1 MMTGEGPFA
10 TVECP
15 ACQYALTLP
24 QLGDA
29 ALARYYPSEYYDFQG
44 YSDRRRASLPHRLLE
59 RFRGWSAE
67 HSYRRQP
74 YVLDRVP
81 PGRMLDVGCGSG
93 DLLEHFATRGWEI
106 YGIDPSA
113 SAVAAAAKRGA
124 HVHQGTLRDQPWQ
137 ASSFGLIT
145 FQHSLEHITDP
156 VGALKRARQ
165 LLEPG
170 GLLIVTVPNWASW
183 QRRFLFRGRWSALD
197 MPRHQQHF
205 SPQALQRLAALLGL
219 RVQSVGTTSNVPVA
233 AYSLN
238 YVLFGHLQP
247 GWRVWLSYAL
257 GILAFPL
264 VWLGDRVGG
273 GDACYIVMQ
282 VSPEQVTRQDGASV
296 RNDGSGD

>member
-1 MMTGEGPFA
+1 M
-10 TVECP
+10 
-15 ACQYALTLP
+15 
-24 QLGDA
+24 
-29 ALARYYPSEYYDFQG
+29 
-44 YSDRRRASLPHRLLE
+44 
-59 RFRGWSAE
+59 
-67 HSYRRQP
+67 
-74 YVLDRVP
+74 
-81 PGRMLDVGCGSG
+81 
-93 DLLEHFATRGWEI
+93 
-106 YGIDPSA
+106 

-124 HVHQGTLRDQPWQ
+124 HVHQGTLSDQPWQ
-137 ASSFGLIT
+137 AGSFGLIT

-156 VGALKRARQ
+156 VGALKRARE

-170 GLLIVTVPNWASW
+170 GLLIVTVPNWACW

-238 YVLFGHLQP
+238 YVLFGRLRP
-247 GWRVWLSYAL
+247 GWRLWLSYAL

-273 GDACYIVMQ
+273 GDACYVVMQ
-282 VSPEQVTRQDGASV
+282 VLPGQVTRQDGAPV
-296 RNDGSGD
+296 RNDGSGG